1 MWHVAGAECYE
12 RGMESKV
19 ACQPLILLRSRS
31 RGLHDLLMKEQS
43 MVDVLGCEEDEEEGF
58 TNIIT
63 VRGGGHL
70 MIPG

>member
-12 RGMESKV
+12 KGIESKL
-19 ACQPLILLRSRS
+19 ACLPQNVLRSSS

-43 MVDVLGCEEDEEEGF
+43 MVLGCEEDEEEGC
-58 TNIIT
+58 TNMIT